1 MSNYISC
8 VGRSRVNNF
17 SFDIHENKDG
27 SASIRANKLGHDLP
41 TRTWLTYGSLEEAKD
56 FIEEVCGDLEGAE
69 RALYF
74 WENSGIAEKIKEKE
88 YDGLMKEKL
97 YSMSDSQKEHYF
109 SQKQYEVDDKFI
121 KDNNFIL

>member
-1 MSNYISC
+1 MSNYITS
-8 VGRSRVNNF
+8 VGRSRVNSF

-41 TRTWLTYGSLEEAKD
+41 TTTWLTYKSVDKARNHV
-56 FIEEVCGDLEGAE
+56 EEVCGDLEGVR

-88 YDGLMKEKL
+88 DNSLMEEKL
-97 YSMSDSQKEHYF
+97 SSMSNAEKEHYF
-109 SQKQYEVDDKFI
+109 SQKQYKSDEKFI
-121 KDNNFIL
+121 KDNNYFL